1 MKKAISKINPF
12 RYAKKLHIGYIW
24 LIAVLLLLVVGVICS
39 GAKVYKYS
47 PILSVVSYSLA
58 AISLNEHLYS
68 VHTVDLLQT
77 TNNLI
82 QLWRNYLM
90 NNSNLYQTL

>member
-39 GAKVYKYS
+39 GAKVYKSLIPQHYYK
-47 PILSVVSYSLA
+47 IFFLS
-58 AISLNEHLYS
+58 
-68 VHTVDLLQT
+68 T
-77 TNNLI
+77 
-82 QLWRNYLM
+82 
-90 NNSNLYQTL
+90 

>member
-1 MKKAISKINPF
+1 MKESKEKISPGNRQKF
-12 RYAKKLHIGYIW
+12 LQK
-24 LIAVLLLLVVGVICS
+24 
-39 GAKVYKYS
+39 
-47 PILSVVSYSLA
+47 
-58 AISLNEHLYS
+58 NEHLYS

>member
-47 PILSVVSYSLA
+47 PILFGRYQSYSDNYYDSA
-58 AISLNEHLYS
+58 E
-68 VHTVDLLQT
+68 
-77 TNNLI
+77 NL
-82 QLWRNYLM
+82 RYED
-90 NNSNLYQTL
+90 SK

>member
-39 GAKVYKYS
+39 GAKCINTAHTLGRLLLFGRYQ
-47 PILSVVSYSLA
+47 SYSDNYYDSA
-58 AISLNEHLYS
+58 E
-68 VHTVDLLQT
+68 
-77 TNNLI
+77 NL
-82 QLWRNYLM
+82 RYED
-90 NNSNLYQTL
+90 SK